1 MSKILIEGKVT
12 ITTQFNLT
20 PTQDINTLQ
29 TQFPDDTF
37 PENSWYLDFLFQDD
51 TGNFDVGDIQE
62 GDSLILYTGSLES
75 NTITSFKILKMQ
87 FRNVTY
93 KVFRGVV
100 VYDYENNDNDNPDLL
115 NLATLIGA
123 TGALSR
129 PSSNLKFL
137 STVSHTGQF
146 LSDTFV
152 EPITNFNLSKLD
164 KSLGD
169 VLSSIGLDSNGDYVP
184 KGSSASTTISSD
196 IEEIFSSLSGGLG
209 ASVSV
214 SDSAPTDP
222 SPGDLWWNSDEGVL
236 KIYYSD
242 SDSSQWVDASPSGSS
257 SSSGGSN
264 GTLSL
269 ITDGTSTVSFDSA
282 NEVVMNTDLNVNAI
296 NLSGHIIP
304 TQNAQFDLGNAEYK
318 IRHLF
323 LSDNSL
329 RFGKDGT
336 GDISGEY
343 ISFGKDNLDRNAE
356 VYTDQDAGVVPPTP
370 YSAGKKGDIRVFPDF
385 MYVCIRTS
393 EVDDGLTV
401 NWVRSSVESVW

>member
-1 MSKILIEGKVT
+1 MSLLTMQSKVQ
-12 ITTQFNLT
+12 IVGT
-20 PTQDINTLQ
+20 PSQNQDESWRVLLYIN
-29 TQFPDDTF
+29 DGSNTF
-37 PENSWYLDFLFQDD
+37 DQHDIS
-51 TGNFDVGDIQE
+51 VGDTLLLDTNQIE
-62 GDSLILYTGSLES
+62 NPS
-75 NTITSFKILKMQ
+75 ITSFTIINIHGLIN
-87 FRNVTY
+87 NVL
-93 KVFRGVV
+93 VDCDIS
-100 VYDYENNDNDNPDLL
+100 YDDSNDNTVQITSFSSIDIIGVITKPTPNL
-115 NLATLIGA
+115 NLFSTISPGYQTLPDWWA
-123 TGALSR
+123 EYV
-129 PSSNLKFL
+129 SNINLQRL
-137 STVSHTGQF
+137 
-146 LSDTFV
+146 DD
-152 EPITNFNLSKLD
+152 NLSNI
-164 KSLGD
+164 
-169 VLSSIGLDSNGDYVP
+169 IGLDSNGDYVP
-184 KGSSASTTISSD
+184 KGSSASTSISSD